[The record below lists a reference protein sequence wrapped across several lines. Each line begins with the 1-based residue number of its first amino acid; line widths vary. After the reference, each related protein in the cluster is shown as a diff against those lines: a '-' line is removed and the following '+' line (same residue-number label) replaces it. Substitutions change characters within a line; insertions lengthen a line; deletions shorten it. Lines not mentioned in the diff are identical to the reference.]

1 MVAAAA
7 APGPAEVTAALVGDM
22 AAVAVAATKLLSS
35 PLNCELTIG

>member
-22 AAVAVAATKLLSS
+22 VAVAATKLLSS